1 VLFFEALT
9 EKARLISSSSLVNA
23 PLRCGPLF
31 RLRGRRGLMLRRR
44 TAQAPSSRFALS
56 QSLPALITTV
66 LIRVRHGVQHTVAG
80 PDAQWRKSNARYLSR
95 RAALDPQLPF
105 ATIDSN
111 AGLCPVAGHMRLAGS
126 STSRR
131 RLNGYLEAFR
141 LQRTRFEMIAERKL
155 RRRH

>member
-111 AGLCPVAGHMRLAGS
+111 AGLCPVAVICDWQAPRPVADA
-126 STSRR
+126 STD
-131 RLNGYLEAFR
+131 
-141 LQRTRFEMIAERKL
+141 TL
-155 RRRH
+155 RRSAFSARGSR